1 MQYRKRYIGEGC
13 DQIFTTRRLRVH
25 LGLRQLRSIAVGVFI
40 EDIKCPSRKCEGD
53 AALLKGFLDLETDR
67 LLDVHIC
74 VIVRAEDLVDRFD
87 IQRGQ
92 RTSPARDERQ

>member
-1 MQYRKRYIGEGC
+1 
-13 DQIFTTRRLRVH
+13 
-25 LGLRQLRSIAVGVFI
+25 
-40 EDIKCPSRKCEGD
+40 
-53 AALLKGFLDLETDR
+53 
-67 LLDVHIC
+67 LDVHIC